1 MPPCPLAHWLQRCR
15 TSQTVAFGVWKST
28 GMTRDW
34 PSQAMMMATKL
45 KHILTR
51 YALMKPH
58 FIAAFVARGPWPTFI
73 PVLNCCCQGYFV
85 IWNLK
90 THEAERVLSCISA
103 ARRRRASMDG
113 RWKHVFF
120 WTEAKLGWSFRF
132 AQTGPRWGCWWAT
145 AKLGWKFLIHWFWGQ
160 NFVGPLLS
168 CGLGFHFF
176 FSQGQRYGFVE
187 LERWKQTE
195 GLSCEATW
203 RISHQLCVAH
213 ADLSR
218 KYKQVVLAQQKPHD
232 PFKILHHETS
242 ISE

>member
-120 WTEAKLGWSFRF
+120 
-132 AQTGPRWGCWWAT
+132 GPRQSW
-145 AKLGWKFLIHWFWGQ
+145 
-160 NFVGPLLS
+160 
-168 CGLGFHFF
+168 
-176 FSQGQRYGFVE
+176 
-187 LERWKQTE
+187 
-195 GLSCEATW
+195 
-203 RISHQLCVAH
+203 
-213 ADLSR
+213 D
-218 KYKQVVLAQQKPHD
+218 D
-232 PFKILHHETS
+232 PFGLRRLDQDEDVGGPRRSLVENFWSTDSEDRIL
-242 ISE
+242 

>member
-1 MPPCPLAHWLQRCR
+1 MHTNTSYMPPCLLAHWLQRCR
-15 TSQTVAFGVWKST
+15 TSQTVASGVWKST

-113 RWKHVFF
+113 RWNHVFLGQGKVGMILSVCAD
-120 WTEAKLGWSFRF
+120 WTKMRMLVGHGEA
-132 AQTGPRWGCWWAT
+132 C
-145 AKLGWKFLIHWFWGQ
+145 WKFLILILRTEFCRT
-160 NFVGPLLS
+160 P
-168 CGLGFHFF
+168 
-176 FSQGQRYGFVE
+176 VE
-187 LERWKQTE
+187 LWVGLPFFLCPRTTIWICWAWKM
-195 GLSCEATW
+195 EADW
-203 RISHQLCVAH
+203 RLILWSNLANFTSTLCRPCRFIKKV
-213 ADLSR
+213 
-218 KYKQVVLAQQKPHD
+218 QKSSTD
-232 PFKILHHETS
+232 AAKTTRCF
-242 ISE
+242 